1 MGGAVVG
8 EIFLWTRNRS
18 RTRHSASFGMAV
30 HDDWQGCGI
39 GTALL
44 EATPELTVNWLDIT
58 REGSPDIYGLDCGH

>member
-1 MGGAVVG
+1 
-8 EIFLWTRNRS
+8 
-18 RTRHSASFGMAV
+18 MAV

-58 REGSPDIYGLDCGH
+58 RESSPDIYGLDCGH